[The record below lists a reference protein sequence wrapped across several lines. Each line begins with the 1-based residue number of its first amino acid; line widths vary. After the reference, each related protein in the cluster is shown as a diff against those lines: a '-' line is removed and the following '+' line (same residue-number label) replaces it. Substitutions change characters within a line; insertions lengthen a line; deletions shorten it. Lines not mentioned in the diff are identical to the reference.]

1 MGRSMFDKESDY
13 SVLIS
18 VLNSLN
24 EKLSNAKK
32 LKTVEEI
39 QKVIDQLN
47 IIVSELKKTVI
58 NY

>member
-24 EKLSNAKK
+24 EKLRNAKK